1 MSRLRRPGIFYG
13 WVVVAACFA
22 TMVATHGARG
32 SIGAFIPA
40 WQEAFRTDRSTVA
53 LASAIGFLFYA
64 LGLPFAGRIGDRF
77 GPRVVLS
84 AAVALLG
91 GGLLFSSLASAP
103 WHLYV
108 TFGVLGSLGV
118 AGASNVTVS
127 VAVMR
132 WFTTRRG
139 LAMGL
144 ITMGMAVGAMVLV
157 PLVIVVIGPLGWQ
170 LTIALLGLLLL
181 ALVPVLMLV
190 LRADPASM
198 GLRPLGEG
206 ARDGSR
212 PALATQEP
220 PEKVLPILRRML
232 RMRAFWFL
240 ALPYFVCGVTTA
252 GIIHT
257 HLVPHAYD
265 LGFSEATAATAMGVL
280 AGANFAGTFLSG
292 YLTDRWN
299 RRLLMVGI
307 YGLRGLT
314 YLFLLTVRDPASL
327 VLFGLIFGAVD
338 FATIPPT
345 SALSAQ
351 YFGRRRV
358 GLTYGCI
365 SLFHQI
371 GAAVGAYASGWLYD
385 TTGSYAPTFL
395 LAALLLFAGAALSLA
410 LPRQRRAMGS
420 REEPAAAPGARRA

>member
-40 WQEAFRTDRSTVA
+40 WQEAFGTDRSTVA

-139 LAMGL
+139 LAMGI

-157 PLVIVVIGPLGWQ
+157 PLVIMVIGPLGWQ

-198 GLRPLGEG
+198 GLRPLGEEG
-206 ARDGSR
+206 SIDGSR
-212 PALATQEP
+212 PALATREP

-240 ALPYFVCGVTTA
+240 ALPYFVCGATTA

-265 LGFSEATAATAMGVL
+265 LGFSEATAATTMGML
-280 AGANFAGTFLSG
+280 AGANFVGTFLSG

-307 YGLRGLT
+307 YGLRALT

-358 GLTYGCI
+358 GLVYGCI

-385 TTGSYAPTFL
+385 QTGSYAPAFL
-395 LAALLLFAGAALSLA
+395 LAALLLFAGSALSLA
-410 LPRQRRAMGS
+410 LPRQTGS
-420 REEPAAAPGARRA
+420 RAPNAGAAVAAGRQ